1 MAKYVTIDPSKS
13 FADINIRKY
22 LRFWWIILVLII
34 IYSCVYQ
41 IGPGEAGIIQRFGKH
56 VRTTYAGL
64 HIKFPAGIEKLT
76 KVNIEHVYKEEFGYR
91 TRKAGAITEYETKR
105 YPEESLML
113 TGDLNCAEVEWIV
126 QYKIADPSK
135 YLFKVREP
143 RITLRDLSEAVTRQV
158 VGDHTVTEVLTVG
171 REQIANQIQTQLQDL
186 INLYEVGIKI
196 ITVKLQDVNPP
207 DQVKPAF
214 NEVNEAKQEKERS
227 INQAWEEYN
236 KVIPKAEGEAQQI
249 LAEAEGYANER
260 INRALGDAK
269 KFNSVLEEYRKA
281 PEVTKQRL
289 YLETINAV
297 IPEIKQIYIIDPAQ
311 KSVIPFIPLP
321 KTEQTQ

>member
-1 MAKYVTIDPSKS
+1 MARYIRYD
-13 FADINIRKY
+13 ADKPIFNINFRRY
-22 LRFWWIILVLII
+22 MNVFWVIVGLMLL
-34 IYSCVYQ
+34 YSCAYQ

-64 HIKFPAGIEKLT
+64 HFKFPYGIEKLT

-91 TRKAGAITEYETKR
+91 TKRAGVVTEYETGKLT
-105 YPEESLML
+105 EESLML
-113 TGDLNCAEVEWIV
+113 TGDLNCADVEWIV
-126 QYKIADPSK
+126 QYKIDDPAK

-143 RITLRDLSEAVTRQV
+143 KVTLRDLSEAVTRQV
-158 VGDHTVTEVLTVG
+158 VGDHTVTEVLTIG
-171 REQIANQIQTQLQDL
+171 REQIANQIQMQLQEL
-186 INLYEVGIKI
+186 INLYELGIRI
-196 ITVKLQDVNPP
+196 VTVKLQDVNPP

-227 INQAWEEYN
+227 INQAWEDYN

-249 LAEAEGYANER
+249 IAVAEGYANER
-260 INRALGDAK
+260 INRALGEAK
-269 KFNSVLEEYRKA
+269 KFTSVLEEYRKA

-289 YLETINAV
+289 YLETLNSIL
-297 IPEIKQIYIIDPAQ
+297 PEVKQIYIIDPAQ

-321 KTEQTQ
+321 KTEQNQ

>member
-1 MAKYVTIDPSKS
+1 MARYTDFNPLHPFYNFSIKKYS
-13 FADINIRKY
+13 NI
-22 LRFWWIILVLII
+22 LWIILVLII
-34 IYSCVYQ
+34 LYSCFYQ

-64 HIKFPAGIEKLT
+64 HAKFPVGIEKLT

-91 TRKAGAITEYETKR
+91 TKKAGVTTEYEASKFQ
-105 YPEESLML
+105 EESLML

-126 QYKIADPSK
+126 QYKIAEPAK

-143 RITLRDLSEAVTRQV
+143 EYTLRDLSEAVTRQV
-158 VGDHTVTEVLTVG
+158 VGDHTVTEVLTIG
-171 REQIANQIQTQLQDL
+171 REQIANQIQTQLQEL
-186 INLYEVGIKI
+186 INLYELGIKI
-196 ITVKLQDVNPP
+196 VTVKLQDVNPP

-249 LAEAEGYANER
+249 IAEAEGYANER
-260 INRALGDAK
+260 INRALGEAK
-269 KFNSVLEEYRKA
+269 KFSAVLQEYKKA
-281 PEVTKQRL
+281 PNVTRQRL
-289 YLETINAV
+289 YLETINA
-297 IPEIKQIYIIDPAQ
+297 ILPEVKQIYIIDPAQ

-321 KTEQTQ
+321 KSDQIQ